1 MEVNK
6 MLEFTFKT
14 KIKAPERD
22 IWNMYADFDK
32 RRQWETDL
40 EYIKLDGL
48 FSTGTVGVMKLAD
61 QPEMVYKLT
70 SVIPYSQYWDRTE
83 IPNTGIAICFGH
95 EFTPDNDGTLLKVSA
110 QLVKSNGEIT
120 DEDILLLSNI
130 FSDTPMS
137 ILAIK
142 KLVEI

>member
-1 MEVNK
+1 

-83 IPNTGIAICFGH
+83 IPNTGIVICFGH